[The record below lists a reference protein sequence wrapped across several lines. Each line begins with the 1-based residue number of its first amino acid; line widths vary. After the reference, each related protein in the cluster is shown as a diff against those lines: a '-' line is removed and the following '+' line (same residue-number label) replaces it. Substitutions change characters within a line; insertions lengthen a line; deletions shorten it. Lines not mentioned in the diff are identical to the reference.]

1 MRRTRHSH
9 RLTGTITIMA
19 VLSLVLAACGGDA
32 ADDDA
37 ATDTT
42 ETTQEAEAGDEPEAT
57 EEDEL
62 DGDTDD
68 GAAETEAD
76 ASAADLKIF
85 MAPKFTGLAYFE
97 VAREGGEQAAEEIGF
112 EFQYIGSDRAETTE
126 QIATLTNAVPQAP
139 DALVVSAIDGD
150 AVAPA
155 LRQAR
160 ENGIAVVTY
169 DADAAVDARDLFV
182 NQLSYE
188 LAAETMLD
196 AALLNSPEGGLVAF
210 ISASP
215 TAPNHTAHVRIM
227 KELIDSDSRYSSLS
241 YIDTVQFAGDDA
253 TRSQEIALN
262 LIQANEDLKVI
273 ISSSAVSAPAAQQ
286 AIVNAGMSGEVYA
299 TGVALP
305 SSVREFIQD
314 GHSEA
319 FMMWDPAELGYIATV
334 AAYQLATGQIT
345 AEEGQMIDAGEA
357 GTYEV
362 LADGEVQYN
371 KPLMFTAENIDDFD
385 F

>member
-1 MRRTRHSH
+1 MLWTRTR
-9 RLTGTITIMA
+9 RRAGVVAALA
-19 VLSLVLAACGGDA
+19 AASLVLAACSTDAPEGTDNGTGGD
-32 ADDDA
+32 
-37 ATDTT
+37 
-42 ETTQEAEAGDEPEAT
+42 
-57 EEDEL
+57 EDI
-62 DGDTDD
+62 
-68 GAAETEAD
+68 
-76 ASAADLKIF
+76 KIF

-97 VAREGGEQAAEEIGF
+97 VARAGGEQAGEELDID
-112 EFQYIGSDRAETTE
+112 FQYIGSDRAEATE
-126 QIATLTNAVPQAP
+126 QIATLTNAIPQSP

-155 LRQAR
+155 LTQAR
-160 ENGIAVVTY
+160 DSGIKVVTY
-169 DADAAVDARDLFV
+169 DADAAVEARDLFI

-188 LAAETMLD
+188 LAAETMLE
-196 AALLNSPEGGLVAF
+196 AALLNSPDGGLVAF

-215 TAPNHTAHVRIM
+215 TAPNHTAHVQIM
-227 KELIDSDSRYSSLS
+227 KELIDTDPRYSSLS
-241 YIDTVQFAGDDA
+241 YVDTVEFAEDDA
-253 TRSQEIALN
+253 AKSQEAALN
-262 LIQANEDLKVI
+262 LMQAHPDLKVI

-286 AIVNAGMSGEVYA
+286 AIINAGRSGEVWA

-305 SSVREFIQD
+305 SSVRDFIND

-319 FMMWDPAELGYIATV
+319 FMMWDPAELGYIATI
-334 AAYQLATGQIT
+334 AAYQLVTGEIT
-345 AEEGQMIDAGEA
+345 AEEGTVIDAGSA

>member
-1 MRRTRHSH
+1 MLWTRQRRRAGATVA
-9 RLTGTITIMA
+9 LTVAGLI
-19 VLSLVLAACGGDA
+19 LAACSTDA
-32 ADDDA
+32 P
-37 ATDTT
+37 ATPGE
-42 ETTQEAEAGDEPEAT
+42 ETG
-57 EEDEL
+57 
-62 DGDTDD
+62 DGDI
-68 GAAETEAD
+68 
-76 ASAADLKIF
+76 KIF

-97 VAREGGEQAAEEIGF
+97 VARAGGEQAGEELGIDF
-112 EFQYIGSDRAETTE
+112 EYIGSDRAEATE
-126 QIATLTNAVPQAP
+126 QIATLTNAIPQSP

-155 LRQAR
+155 LTQAR
-160 ENGIAVVTY
+160 DSGIKVVTY
-169 DADAAVDARDLFV
+169 DADAAVEARDLFV

-196 AALLNSPEGGLVAF
+196 AALLNSPDGGLVAF

-227 KELIDSDSRYSSLS
+227 KELIDNDPEYSSLS
-241 YIDTVQFAGDDA
+241 YVDTVEFAEDDA
-253 TRSQEIALN
+253 AKSQEAALN
-262 LIQANEDLKVI
+262 LMQAHPDLKVI

-286 AIVNAGMSGEVYA
+286 AIINAGRSGEVFA

-305 SSVREFIQD
+305 SSVRDFIKD

-319 FMMWDPAELGYIATV
+319 FMMWDPAELGYVATV
-334 AAYQLATGQIT
+334 AAHQLVTGEIT
-345 AEEGQMIDAGEA
+345 AEEGAVIDAGPA

-371 KPLMFTAENIDDFD
+371 KPLMFTPDNIDDFD